1 MFLSPTT
8 VNEVESAIKELQDK
22 KATGPNSIPS
32 KILKN
37 NKDVLSKPLCDL
49 INLPFVS
56 VNFLQLKTAKIIP
69 VYKKGDPLDCTNY
82 HPISVLS
89 NLGKLIEKLIHSRMN
104 KFLENHKC
112 FYKNQFGFRK
122 KQSTNHALITI
133 TEKIQ
138 NALDNNQYAC
148 GVFLDFQK
156 AFDTV
161 NHKILLSK
169 LECYGIRSI
178 PHDLIKSYLTNRKHT
193 HINGVDSN
201 TLTST
206 HGVPQGS
213 VLGPLLFL
221 IYINDMSRVIQHSEI
236 HHFVDDTN
244 FLIYS
249 SNSMKKINRYINH
262 NLKVIVHWLRANR
275 ISVSVDKTK
284 IVIFRPKGKD
294 ITKKL
299 NFRISGQQIYISKQV
314 KYLGLM
320 LDESLTWLSHISMLK
335 TKLRRANVLLVKL
348 RHYTSSKLLT
358 AIYNALFESHM
369 RYGCQIWG

>member
-1 MFLSPTT
+1 MSGT
-8 VNEVESAIKELQDK
+8 
-22 KATGPNSIPS
+22 IPQ
-32 KILKN
+32 
-37 NKDVLSKPLCDL
+37 
-49 INLPFVS
+49 
-56 VNFLQLKTAKIIP
+56 QLKTAKIAP

-82 HPISVLS
+82 CPISLLS

-122 KQSTNHALITI
+122 KHSTNHALITI
-133 TEKIQ
+133 TETIR

-161 NHKILLSK
+161 NHKILHSK

-206 HGVPQGS
+206 HEGS

-221 IYINDMSRVIQHSEI
+221 IYINDMSRVIQHSEM

-244 FLIYS
+244 LLIYS

-275 ISVSVDKTK
+275 ISLSVDKTK
-284 IVIFRPKGKD
+284 IVIFQPKGKD

-299 NFRISGQQIYISKQV
+299 NFRISSQQIYISKEV

-335 TKLRRANVLLVKL
+335 AKLRRANGLLAKL
-348 RHYTSSKLLT
+348 RHYTSSKLLRT
-358 AIYNALFESHM
+358 IYNALFELYM
-369 RYGCQIWG
+369 RCGCQIWGQTRNQNIIDVVKL